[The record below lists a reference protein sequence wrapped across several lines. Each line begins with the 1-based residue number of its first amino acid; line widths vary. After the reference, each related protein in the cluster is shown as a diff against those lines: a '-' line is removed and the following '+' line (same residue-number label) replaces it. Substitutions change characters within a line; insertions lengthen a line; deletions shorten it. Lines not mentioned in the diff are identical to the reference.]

1 MARHRPAGERHTLL
15 SALSLVGALLIVGG
29 GLVGLGR
36 LLAPAPVAPR
46 PDVRALEPH
55 TTPSPQ
61 AGPALTPQAKPD
73 ARRIERPPER
83 PLATTGPAP
92 DGIYKCR
99 EHGRTVYADHPC
111 SAQAEALTVAP
122 ASAGL
127 SPDRSYA
134 EQLAQVQ
141 AERARHAARQPV
153 RSAAAS
159 PARAHDAR
167 CAAIDETVRRI
178 DAATR
183 QPLGIP
189 ELEHF
194 RAQRKALMD
203 ERFSI
208 PCNG

>member
-1 MARHRPAGERHTLL
+1 MARHRPAGERQPLL
-15 SALSLVGALLIVGG
+15 STLSLLGALLIVGG

-36 LLAPAPVAPR
+36 LMTPAPVAPR
-46 PDVRALEPH
+46 PDVRAAAPR

-61 AGPALTPQAKPD
+61 AGPALTLQAKPD
-73 ARRIERPPER
+73 VRRMERPPER
-83 PLATTGPAP
+83 PLAATGPAP

-99 EHGRTVYADHPC
+99 ENGRTVYADHPC
-111 SAQAEALTVAP
+111 GARPEALTVVP

-134 EQLAQVQ
+134 EQLAQLQ
-141 AERARHAARQPV
+141 AERARHATRPPAPGP
-153 RSAAAS
+153 AAA
-159 PARAHDAR
+159 PARTQDAR

>member
-1 MARHRPAGERHTLL
+1 MARHRPAGERQPLL
-15 SALSLVGALLIVGG
+15 STLSLLGALLIVGG

-36 LLAPAPVAPR
+36 LMTPAPVAPR
-46 PDVRALEPH
+46 PDVRAAAPR

-73 ARRIERPPER
+73 ARRIER

-134 EQLAQVQ
+134 EQLAQLQ
-141 AERARHAARQPV
+141 AERARHAARQPAPDP
-153 RSAAAS
+153 AAA
-159 PARAHDAR
+159 PARTHDAR

>member
-1 MARHRPAGERHTLL
+1 MARHLHARERHPLL

-29 GLVGLGR
+29 GLVGLDR
-36 LLAPAPVAPR
+36 LIAPAPVSPR
-46 PDVRALEPH
+46 PDAPPAAPRA
-55 TTPSPQ
+55 TPSPQ

-73 ARRIERPPER
+73 ARRLERPPER

-92 DGIYKCR
+92 YGIYRCR
-99 EHGRTVYADHPC
+99 ENGRTVYADHPC
-111 SAQAEALTVAP
+111 GAQAEALTVAP

-134 EQLAQVQ
+134 EQLAQLQ
-141 AERARHAARQPV
+141 AERAQHVVHQPLPGQ
-153 RSAAAS
+153 AAA
-159 PARAHDAR
+159 PGHTHDAR
-167 CAAIDETVRRI
+167 CAAIDETLRRI
-178 DAATR
+178 DSATR

-208 PCNG
+208 RCNG